1 MGVFVAFA
9 GGVTLAPP
17 NENPP
22 AVVVDVS
29 GAILF
34 FLSELPVVPKPPN
47 KEDAAAVVVVDG
59 AADTG
64 ALIKK
69 FLLWA

>member
-1 MGVFVAFA
+1 MGAVVVELLLAGVETGAGVPGVATPDGVLGVGVVAFA
-9 GGVTLAPP
+9 GGVALAPP

-34 FLSELPVVPKPPN
+34 FLSSLP
-47 KEDAAAVVVVDG
+47 
-59 AADTG
+59 
-64 ALIKK
+64 
-69 FLLWA
+69 